1 MNTETRLAVQQCAV
15 TIMLPP
21 RGREDRVFHVAGDAL
36 QIVGGDGGCKSGG
49 PSKLPSRLR
58 ASRVSPSRLR
68 VNKPPHSKMGKEPRR
83 SDRADMGRSSAAPLQ
98 RRAQEHGP
106 FEAPLEDR
114 GKQGK
119 PFEAQGKR
127 E

>member
-58 ASRVSPSRLR
+58 

-106 FEAPLEDR
+106 LEAPLEDR